1 MKDRICPNRRICE
14 YADCLGKNPHME
26 NHECGLGHQPMIIFR
41 NLPCKNS
48 KPCIQIPEKYLDKG
62 E

>member
-14 YADCLGKNPHME
+14 YANCLGKKPHME
-26 NHECGLGHQPMIIFR
+26 NYECGLGHQPMII
-41 NLPCKNS
+41 LHCQNS